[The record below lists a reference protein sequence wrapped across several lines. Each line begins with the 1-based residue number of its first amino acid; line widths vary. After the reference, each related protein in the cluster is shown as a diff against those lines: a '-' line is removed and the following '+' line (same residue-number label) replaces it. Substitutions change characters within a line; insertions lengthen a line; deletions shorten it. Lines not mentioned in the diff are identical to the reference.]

1 MAKHSLACVAAVIVP
16 LLGGCY
22 PMEQAPLV
30 YSSKSTIG
38 VGVTAGTPENPGL
51 DVTIGFKETNVA
63 LVPVAVAKYCRHSN
77 AANCANAAYAMQI
90 IRGGK
95 VDTVANRAIDA
106 AFASNQDEVIKLSSE
121 IRQIEL
127 EKKTAENNLQLL
139 TRRSEAQA
147 SLATLGTAPVDGELE
162 SQTSARADAQA
173 VMTATAGVN
182 AIDPAAERTR
192 VASANA
198 LLQTKNERLFALNN
212 DIARLRTQLIPDTK
226 GARDDALSVYGTF
239 RGSGTGDANG
249 ASLTGGK
256 IFATGI
262 AAQNL
267 SEHAGVADCLAAV
280 GVLAQQFKGTN
291 ADEARNGLL
300 SDAGEV
306 CKHRP
311 AHNP

>member
-1 MAKHSLACVAAVIVP
+1 MNKAILVAILATPALAA
-16 LLGGCY
+16 CY

-30 YSSKSTIG
+30 YASKSTIG
-38 VGVTAGTPENPGL
+38 IGVTAGTPENPGL

-63 LVPVAVAKYCRHSN
+63 LVPVAVAKYCRYSS
-77 AANCANAAYAMQI
+77 ATNCTHATYAMQI

-106 AFASNQDEVIKLSSE
+106 AIAANQEEVIKLSSD

-127 EKKTAENNLQLL
+127 EKKTAESNLQLL
-139 TRRSEAQA
+139 ERQSEAQA
-147 SLATLGTAPVDGELE
+147 VLARLGTTPTEGELASQTKERTDAQLILATAAGVGTADAVTE
-162 SQTSARADAQA
+162 RA
-173 VMTATAGVN
+173 
-182 AIDPAAERTR
+182 R
-192 VASANA
+192 VASASA
-198 LLQTKNERLFALNN
+198 LLQTKIERLTAVNN
-212 DIARLRTQLIPDTK
+212 DIARLRLQLIPDTQ
-226 GARDDALSVYGTF
+226 GSREDALSVYGTF
-239 RGSGTGDANG
+239 RGGGTGDAKG

-280 GVLAQQFKGTN
+280 GVLAQQFKGEN

-311 AHNP
+311 TSQR